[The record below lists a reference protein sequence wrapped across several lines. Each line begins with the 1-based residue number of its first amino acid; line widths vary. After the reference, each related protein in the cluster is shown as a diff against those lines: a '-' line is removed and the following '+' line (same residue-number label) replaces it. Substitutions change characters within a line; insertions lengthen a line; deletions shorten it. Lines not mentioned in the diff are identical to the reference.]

1 MGSLKKGIRAPLTIQ
16 RESEWLD
23 LLMLVYAGGRE
34 RSRWNTRA
42 YLASA
47 GFALERPIPTKSAI
61 GLLEAR
67 PVWIG

>member
-1 MGSLKKGIRAPLTIQ
+1 
-16 RESEWLD
+16 
-23 LLMLVYAGGRE
+23 MLVYAGGRE